1 MLTSTI
7 LGAAAAAATTTSPAR
22 NGVDFSAIAGM
33 FGGLLVVLMIIIALA
48 YGLKKLNLTSN
59 SSSAIKVQAQT
70 AMGPKER
77 LVLVAVGEQQYLLG
91 VTAQQVSLIDKLDTP
106 VVIETHSFSQRLKQA
121 RANQE

>member
-1 MLTSTI
+1 MLTTTI
-7 LGAAAAAATTTSPAR
+7 LSAAAAATTAPVR
-22 NGVDFSAIAGM
+22 NGVDYSSIAGM

-48 YGLKKLNLTSN
+48 YGLKKLNLTTN
-59 SSSAIKVQAQT
+59 SSGAIKVQAQT

-106 VVIETHSFSQRLKQA
+106 VTIETSSFSQRLKQA
-121 RANQE
+121 RANQQ

>member
-1 MLTSTI
+1 MLTTTI
-7 LGAAAAAATTTSPAR
+7 LSAAAAATTTPVR
-22 NGVDFSAIAGM
+22 NGVDYSSIAGM

-48 YGLKKLNLTSN
+48 YGLKKLNLTTN
-59 SSSAIKVQAQT
+59 SSGAIKVQAQT

-106 VVIETHSFSQRLKQA
+106 VTIETSSFSQRLKQA
-121 RANQE
+121 RANQQ